1 MGAGQAGA
9 RKLAARITFNTGV
22 ARIALPSLAHGPAES
37 AHSGI
42 REIANEAL
50 RTPGT
55 IRLDVGQPD
64 FPTPQ
69 HIKDAGKRAIDEN
82 KTFYTHTQGLLSL
95 REKLV
100 DKLARVNGIKTTPE
114 AIACGPG
121 GVGAI
126 AAMLA
131 AVVENGDEVLLPDPG
146 WPNYRMMLPWL
157 GARAVYYPCPPSAG
171 FQPDL
176 EALERL
182 ISARTKVLVVN
193 SPNNPTGAVYPA
205 ETVAALVELAQRHNM
220 WLLSDECYD
229 QVVLDGSAGRAQGA
243 PISSWTSPAHIAPED
258 PRIATAFTF
267 SKTYAMTGWRLGYL
281 TGSEELID
289 TVTKV
294 LESSSSCTSTITQVA
309 AEAALAGPQDCVADM
324 VRAYRRRRDLVVD
337 ILEDAELLISRP
349 SGAFYIMADV
359 SPAGLPARELA
370 FALLRERG
378 VSVAPGTAFGQE
390 AAGAVRI
397 SLASSDADLREGVGR
412 LAEFVYRST

>member
-1 MGAGQAGA
+1 M
-9 RKLAARITFNTGV
+9 
-22 ARIALPSLAHGPAES
+22 

-42 REIANEAL
+42 REIANEAI
-50 RTPGT
+50 RRPGT

-69 HIKDAGKRAIDEN
+69 HVKDAGKRAIDEN

-100 DKLARVNGIKTTPE
+100 DKLARVNGIQTTPE

-131 AVVENGDEVLLPDPG
+131 AVVERGDEVLLPDPG

-157 GARAVYYPCPPSAG
+157 GARAAYYPCPPSAG

-182 ISARTKVLVVN
+182 MGARTKVLVVN

-205 ETVAALVELAQRHNM
+205 ETIAAMVEVAQRHNL

-229 QVVLDGSAGRAQGA
+229 QIVLDG
-243 PISSWTSPAHIAPED
+243 SWTSPARIAPKD

-309 AEAALAGPQDCVADM
+309 AEAALAGPQDCVAEM
-324 VRAYRRRRDLVVD
+324 VSAYRRRRDLVVD
-337 ILEDAELLISRP
+337 ILQDAELLISKP

-359 SPAGLPARELA
+359 SPAGVPARELA
-370 FALLRERG
+370 FTLLRERG

-412 LAEFVYRST
+412 LAEFVHRST